1 MTLTKSLLIPLF
13 TLPIVSLGCQV
24 ENKLYDIN
32 PQMIEGQC
40 NLDSPVFAPDA
51 DKPIAVCDSNRRQM
65 APLRDS
71 ADLFGNDSYDPN
83 DLEVIDHRWKL
94 LERPTGSSLS
104 ILDSNQSVRTFTPD
118 LAGEYVFELVV
129 TNEECVQ
136 SDPCQVAFDVIPQED
151 LWIELSWEHSGD
163 DLDLHLLREG
173 GPFESDMDCYYGNCV
188 GDVSP
193 LDWGQRGIM
202 DDDPR
207 LDLDDIDGVG
217 PENINIATPSSGTF
231 TVMIHDYP
239 GSEYQMDNTALVKI
253 HLAGEL
259 AFETSVVISGEDT
272 KTPVANI
279 HWPELEIE
287 SLVD

>member
-1 MTLTKSLLIPLF
+1 MTLTKSFLIPF
-13 TLPIVSLGCQV
+13 YTLPILSFGCQV
-24 ENKLYDIN
+24 ENKLLDIN
-32 PQMIEGQC
+32 PQMIEGEC
-40 NLDSPVFAPDA
+40 NLESPPFALDS
-51 DKPIAVCDSNRRQM
+51 DKPVAVCDSNRFQM

-83 DLEVIDHRWKL
+83 DLEIIDHRWKL
-94 LERPTGSSLS
+94 TERPTGSSLS

-163 DLDLHLLREG
+163 DLDLHLLTDG
-173 GPFESDMDCYYGNCV
+173 GPFESEMDCYYGNCV
-188 GDVSP
+188 GDMSE
-193 LDWGQRGIM
+193 LDWGQRGIL

-207 LDLDDIDGVG
+207 LDPDEMNGAG
-217 PENINIATPSSGTF
+217 PESIDKGKTAGRSGS
-231 TVMIHDYP
+231 VISNKYN
-239 GSEYQMDNTALVKI
+239 GREYQMNNRALVKI

-259 AFETSVVISGEDT
+259 AFETSVVISGEDS
-272 KTPVANI
+272 KTAVANI
-279 HWPELEIE
+279 KWPELEIE
-287 SLVD
+287 SRGD